1 MAKEHPSVK
10 KMWNEF
16 IQTHGI
22 DPEIRHTSWPFGG
35 DKVSVKELLE
45 LVIRGQK
52 RATASL
58 YDIYEYIDEPLPK
71 AGDYS
76 VVTDW
81 EGIARCVIKT
91 TRVEITPFN
100 LISQEFARKEGEGDL
115 SLEYWREVHRE
126 FFSRDL
132 RETLG
137 KEFKEDMLVVCEEFE
152 LVFS

>member
-1 MAKEHPSVK
+1 MSKEHPSVK
-10 KMWNEF
+10 IMWNEF
-16 IQTHGI
+16 IKNNIINPKT
-22 DPEIRHTSWPFGG
+22 EYSAWPFGG
-35 DKVSVKELLE
+35 EEKSANELVE

-58 YDIYEYIDEPLPK
+58 YEIYEYIGEPLPK

-81 EGIARCVIKT
+81 KGVARCVIIT
-91 TRVEITPFN
+91 TGVEIIPFN
-100 LISQEFARKEGEGDL
+100 LVSEEFARKEGEGDL

-126 FFSRDL
+126 FFSKEL
-132 RETLG
+132 KETSG
-137 KEFKEDMLVVCEEFE
+137 KEFKEDMPVVCEEFE